1 MKCVPPA
8 GFIFRWK
15 VLHTDS
21 FWNRGKR
28 WQGNGQ
34 FIFHIVL
41 ASVLWVTYALPNK
54 TKQTS
59 VGFCTLCYKHFM
71 SIFRAANLKISRF
84 VGEFDGD
91 LPFELPTLR
100 LRSKEERER
109 ETELS
114 PLLFL
119 RATGYLN
126 IYTSRRIILIK
137 GWRFF

>member
-1 MKCVPPA
+1 
-8 GFIFRWK
+8 
-15 VLHTDS
+15 
-21 FWNRGKR
+21 
-28 WQGNGQ
+28 
-34 FIFHIVL
+34 
-41 ASVLWVTYALPNK
+41 
-54 TKQTS
+54 
-59 VGFCTLCYKHFM
+59 M